1 MFGRE
6 LYVLIKRRGERVEEP
21 AVGARPGVGAN
32 ASLFEHLL
40 RELRRGRAL
49 LHLDSRGLSP
59 GLLATVLSLANN
71 LAAHGELVGGRRVA
85 ALGVAPDDR
94 VAGLEHVAARTNRC
108 GRAVD
113 EELPV
118 RSGLRI
124 IAKRLARVDGR
135 GDGIEVPAPGSH
147 AVIGGEAV
155 LLEERLRE
163 VGGVD
168 PVFNVYGS
176 AAVQVCWLPSASMP
190 ITEHVAVTSGAT

>member
-1 MFGRE
+1 MEASTCSVESFTSSSNGEVSE
-6 LYVLIKRRGERVEEP
+6 LRNQP
-21 AVGARPGVGAN
+21 VGARPSVGAN
-32 ASLFEHLL
+32 ASLLEHLL

-85 ALGVAPDDR
+85 VLGVVPDDR

-135 GDGIEVPAPGSH
+135 GDGIEVPA
-147 AVIGGEAV
+147 
-155 LLEERLRE
+155 
-163 VGGVD
+163 
-168 PVFNVYGS
+168 
-176 AAVQVCWLPSASMP
+176 QVPMP
-190 ITEHVAVTSGAT
+190 

>member
-1 MFGRE
+1 MDG
-6 LYVLIKRRGERVEEP
+6 
-21 AVGARPGVGAN
+21 
-32 ASLFEHLL
+32 
-40 RELRRGRAL
+40 
-49 LHLDSRGLSP
+49 RGLSP
-59 GLLATVLSLANN
+59 GLLAAVLSLAND

-85 ALGVAPDDR
+85 VLGVAPDDR

-163 VGGVD
+163 VGGGR
-168 PVFNVYGS
+168 PRF
-176 AAVQVCWLPSASMP
+176 
-190 ITEHVAVTSGAT
+190 

>member
-1 MFGRE
+1 M
-6 LYVLIKRRGERVEEP
+6 
-21 AVGARPGVGAN
+21 
-32 ASLFEHLL
+32 
-40 RELRRGRAL
+40 
-49 LHLDSRGLSP
+49 DSRGLSP

-85 ALGVAPDDR
+85 VLGVAPDDR

-124 IAKRLARVDGR
+124 IAKRSARVDRR

-163 VGGVD
+163 VGGGR
-168 PVFNVYGS
+168 PRF
-176 AAVQVCWLPSASMP
+176 
-190 ITEHVAVTSGAT
+190 